1 MFLINWVKS
10 HKLMAFLLVVVVYLI
25 FSNVVSQ
32 ILGLGFRPS
41 RSQISTATSGKS
53 YDNFGEFATGTPAVG
68 IGSIARSILPPQSD
82 YAPQTDVANRLVV
95 ENSNL
100 SLLVKDVVDVRN
112 KILGFTQTNG
122 GYMVNANVNN
132 PQDAPT
138 AQVTIRIPSVKLNE
152 ALNFFHSL
160 AIKVVSENLNG
171 TDVTDQYIDIEKH
184 IAILE
189 STKVRYEQI
198 LQQAQEI
205 SDITNLT
212 QQIIQAQNQIDSYK
226 GQQESLA
233 KNAELAKVTIY
244 LSTDEIALP
253 YAPSETFRPEVI
265 FKLAVRSL
273 VGNLRDLASI
283 VIWVIVY
290 GVIWIPLL
298 IISVFVYRK
307 FLRKPV

>member
-1 MFLINWVKS
+1 M
-10 HKLMAFLLVVVVYLI
+10 
-25 FSNVVSQ
+25 
-32 ILGLGFRPS
+32 
-41 RSQISTATSGKS
+41 
-53 YDNFGEFATGTPAVG
+53 
-68 IGSIARSILPPQSD
+68 
-82 YAPQTDVANRLVV
+82 
-95 ENSNL
+95 
-100 SLLVKDVVDVRN
+100 RN

-138 AQVTIRIPSVKLNE
+138 AQVTIRIPSAKLNE
-152 ALNFFHSL
+152 ALNFFHGL

-171 TDVTDQYIDIEKH
+171 TDVTDQYVDIDKH

-212 QQIIQAQNQIDSYK
+212 QQIIQTQNQIDSYK
-226 GQQESLA
+226 GQQDSLA

-273 VGNLRDLASI
+273 IANLRGLAAI
-283 VIWVIVY
+283 AIWIIVY

-298 IISVFVYRK
+298 IVNVFVYRK

>member
-1 MFLINWVKS
+1 MFLLAWVKRN
-10 HKLMAFLLVVVVYLI
+10 KLASLLLVIIIYFLSSSVLRSFFGLSYRTM
-25 FSNVVSQ
+25 SSAPVSYSE
-32 ILGLGFRPS
+32 GLAGS
-41 RSQISTATSGKS
+41 
-53 YDNFGEFATGTPAVG
+53 TGTTALGAPVG
-68 IGSIARSILPPQSD
+68 GLAKSILPPQPD
-82 YAPQTDVANRLVV
+82 YTPQTDTANRLVI

-100 SLLVKDVVDVRN
+100 SLLVTDVVDVRN
-112 KILGFTQTNG
+112 KILGFAQSNG

-138 AQVTIRIPSVKLNE
+138 AQVTIRIPSAKLNE
-152 ALNFFHSL
+152 ALNFFHGL

-171 TDVTDQYIDIEKH
+171 TDVTDQYVDIEKH
-184 IAILE
+184 ITILE
-189 STKVRYEQI
+189 STKTRYEQI
-198 LQQAQEI
+198 LQQAQEV

-212 QQIIQAQNQIDSYK
+212 QQIIQTQNQIDSYK
-226 GQQESLA
+226 GQQDSLA